1 MPTQI
6 QVNYKSNPFPLNIS
20 TVVIKLIPPII
31 DAAPA
36 KCNEKIAASTDADL
50 CPKEDNGGYTVQPV
64 LTPPSIIEPIN
75 NINTAGNINQYDKLF
90 IRGNAIS
97 GTLQY
102 NGINILPNP
111 EIRLGMRK
119 KKIITNA

>member
-6 QVNYKSNPFPLNIS
+6 QVNYKSNLFPPNIN

-50 CPKEDNGGYTVQPV
+50 CPNEDNGGYTVQPV

-75 NINTAGNINQYDKLF
+75 NINTAGNINQYDRLF

-102 NGINILPNP
+102 NGINMLPNL
-111 EIRLGMRK
+111 EIRLGIRK

>member
-6 QVNYKSNPFPLNIS
+6 QVNYKSSPFPLNIN

-36 KCNEKIAASTDADL
+36 KCNEKIAASTDADP

-64 LTPPSIIEPIN
+64 LTPLSIMEPIN

-90 IRGNAIS
+90 IRGNAMS
-97 GTLQY
+97 GTPQY
-102 NGINILPNP
+102 KGINILPNP